1 MRAGCAF
8 STRSACW
15 SHRCSWHWSL
25 LLLQPMLAEQ
35 PGLQNAGYCA
45 GANSS
50 SKVANVQPGVEDL
63 QKCLT
68 LTFLWSVIA
77 VNNLGISRV
86 FKHQGLQHGISLS
99 PALVITPKDSESG
112 ELHGVF
118 FCLFLLFSPFYLGTF
133 SHLCG
138 CPVKQQYL
146 SVPP

>member
-1 MRAGCAF
+1 
-8 STRSACW
+8 
-15 SHRCSWHWSL
+15 
-25 LLLQPMLAEQ
+25 MLAEQ

-112 ELHGVF
+112 ELNGVF
-118 FCLFLLFSPFYLGTF
+118 CFVFFFTVFTFLSRNIFTSPWLSCKTAVFIGASLRNITDLG
-133 SHLCG
+133 
-138 CPVKQQYL
+138 
-146 SVPP
+146 